1 MTLMKV
7 MAWIRSHWIPP
18 AEVRAE
24 IWALGA
30 RHRGRVIEGARIEG
44 GGSGVSFRR
53 AILLKAVIRKH
64 RRSAAGRD
72 ELARVRS

>member
-1 MTLMKV
+1 MPLTKGI
-7 MAWIRSHWIPP
+7 AWIRSHWIPP

-24 IWALGA
+24 IWALGT

-44 GGSGVSFRR
+44 GASGVSFRR

-64 RRSAAGRD
+64 RQSVAGRA
-72 ELARVRS
+72 ELAKARS